1 MDEKETVALWMMAN
15 GFSTGHGDSVADM
28 LNELACQIDVRVA
41 RAIDAERVCFAN
53 LCNNCSPQLIEGIC
67 PDSKAG
73 MIVAELAGALHE
85 VFADHDAVNRL
96 SWNDRA
102 AAAIAKA
109 TGESA

>member
-1 MDEKETVALWMMAN
+1 MCI
-15 GFSTGHGDSVADM
+15 G
-28 LNELACQIDVRVA
+28 
-41 RAIDAERVCFAN
+41 
-53 LCNNCSPQLIEGIC
+53 CSPQLIEGIC

-73 MIVAELAGALHE
+73 RIVAELMGALKE

-109 TGESA
+109 TGGDS